1 MTDNEH
7 YHDDDPVCQ
16 RCMRNEISN
25 IDLRQQEIYLMLDA
39 IVTKLGLQVEVDRD
53 AKAEGFGI
61 RWKDRGQS
69 NDTKDRLGALRVES
83 SHKH

>member
-39 IVTKLGLQVEVDRD
+39 IVTELGLQGEVDRA
-53 AKAEGFGI
+53 AKADGFGT